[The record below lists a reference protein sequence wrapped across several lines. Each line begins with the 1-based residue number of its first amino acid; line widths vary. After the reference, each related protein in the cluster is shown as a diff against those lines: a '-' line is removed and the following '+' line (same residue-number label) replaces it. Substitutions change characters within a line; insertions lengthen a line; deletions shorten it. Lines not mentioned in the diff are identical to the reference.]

1 MPCHESASGMEE
13 LLTDQFDMISAQRQ
27 IRRKERNMKAFVEKA
42 FLGFL
47 MAAMLFIVGC
57 GEKKCYFVTRDGEG
71 LKAGDRVVWYDA
83 CAGKVDSVDSD
94 GDSFKIEIKF
104 NKKYGALIHDGVGAR
119 IVNDPKIS
127 SKPFVLLVGG
137 RDANRPLLEAGAEI
151 PESKQGSAVAEGF
164 SSFVDWLKNCRAEE
178 LKVIGAAL
186 LILFAL
192 LKFVSK
198 TFKFIL
204 FLGIVGA
211 IGYVCVTAN
220 IDWSRYKDR
229 VANVKVTAQEAK
241 EWVQKHGEKLHTIL
255 ETALEDD

>member
-1 MPCHESASGMEE
+1 MKRIVSVGLILCAIVATMV
-13 LLTDQFDMISAQRQ
+13 LT
-27 IRRKERNMKAFVEKA
+27 
-42 FLGFL
+42 
-47 MAAMLFIVGC
+47 GC

-83 CAGKVDSVDSD
+83 CAGKVDAVEPEDD
-94 GDSFKIEIKF
+94 GVKVLIKF
-104 NKKYGALIHDGVGAR
+104 NKKYGSLIHDGVAAR

-204 FLGIVGA
+204 FLGIVAA

>member
-1 MPCHESASGMEE
+1 MKRIVNVGLMLCAIVATMV
-13 LLTDQFDMISAQRQ
+13 LT
-27 IRRKERNMKAFVEKA
+27 
-42 FLGFL
+42 
-47 MAAMLFIVGC
+47 GC

-83 CAGKVDSVDSD
+83 CAGKVDAVEPEDD
-94 GDSFKIEIKF
+94 GVKVLIKF
-104 NKKYGALIHDGVGAR
+104 NKKYGSLIHDGVGAR

-127 SKPFVLLVGG
+127 SKTFVLLVGG
-137 RDANRPLLEAGAEI
+137 RDAKRPILEAGAEI
-151 PESKQGSAVAEGF
+151 PESKQGNAVVEGL
-164 SSFVDWLKNCRAEE
+164 SSFVDWLKTCRAEE
-178 LKVIGAAL
+178 LKIVGAAL
-186 LILFAL
+186 LILFTL

-204 FLGIVGA
+204 FLGIVAA

-241 EWVQKHGEKLHTIL
+241 EWVQEHGEKLHTIL